1 MMCLSSFI
9 QPPRIAVWLVNLF
22 TPPAEEES
30 IAGDLLEEFSQ
41 LASNSGVE
49 AARSW
54 YWRQTV
60 KTIAHLFGAGLRVAP
75 WSITATVVAGFFLMS
90 FGFRL
95 EERAIF
101 ALLER
106 YRVFDHHFYA
116 YVFFASTGIEIG
128 RVILSVLVG
137 CIVALIAKGRE
148 MIATLT
154 LSLILCSMAA
164 SAMVV
169 LLVRGQDL
177 LLWNLLWQ
185 FAGWI
190 AIGAAGA
197 TVRMYR
203 TTPNRRPS
211 NV

>member
-1 MMCLSSFI
+1 MMSSSSFV

-30 IAGDLLEEFSQ
+30 IIGDLLEEFSH
-41 LASNSGVE
+41 LASKSGVGS
-49 AARSW
+49 ARRW

-60 KTIAHLFGAGLRVAP
+60 TTVAHLFGAGLIAAP
-75 WSITATVVAGFFLMS
+75 WSITAAVIAGFFLMS
-90 FGFRL
+90 FGFSL
-95 EERAIF
+95 EEKAIF
-101 ALLER
+101 ILLHQ

-128 RVILSVLVG
+128 RVVLSILVG
-137 CIVALIAKGRE
+137 CIVALVAKGRE

-185 FAGWI
+185 FVGWI

-203 TTPNRRPS
+203 TTPNRRSS